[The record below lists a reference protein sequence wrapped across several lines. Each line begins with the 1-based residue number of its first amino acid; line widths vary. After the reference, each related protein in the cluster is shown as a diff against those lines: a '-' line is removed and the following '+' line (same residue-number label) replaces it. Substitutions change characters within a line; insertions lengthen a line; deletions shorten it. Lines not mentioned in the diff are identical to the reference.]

1 MSADL
6 RRGVIAALRAL
17 DSVALVGSGRPTPE
31 GAYPYVGCNWDIT
44 EGVAL
49 RGDAK
54 VMWGA
59 AEIQLDVWEKLEAED
74 GTVARQVKSGIDGLK
89 FDDQRLSF
97 RTLVRMD
104 DEAPESGLVHTVI
117 TFGHRSPF

>member
-1 MSADL
+1 MTTE
-6 RRGVIAALRAL
+6 LRAGV
-17 DSVALVGSGRPTPE
+17 VATLRAMEGIAVVGSGRPNPE

-49 RGDAK
+49 RGDAQ

-59 AEIQLDVWEKLEAED
+59 AEIQLDVWEKIEDED
-74 GTVARQVKSGIDGLK
+74 GSVARRVKTGLDGAK
-89 FDDQRLSF
+89 FDDLRLSY
-97 RTLVRMD
+97 RSLIRMD
-104 DEAPESGLVHTVI
+104 DESPGSGLVHTVV